1 MSGWGGRLV
10 GRGLVLSLVGR
21 DWSVPGWVGSLSLV
35 GRGLAPCLFGR
46 GLVLSLLGR
55 GGGSGPP
62 ALRPSGGS
70 LFGILL
76 SSLLPLFPL
85 LSAVTPQQCSAGL
98 PAHSGSAEADQ
109 GFNDGAG
116 VEAGTPA
123 LARPVP
129 QKAYCS
135 RATAVGG
142 VAVRGVVAF
151 SNSHPDN
158 GTLESLTFPEH
169 PRFQPSAATSGHLSA
184 PGSPRHLGCPE
195 IHLSLG
201 FPRPTYPEPQEAG
214 SDFKSTWLGLQ

>member
-1 MSGWGGRLV
+1 MGGAWFCLWL
-10 GRGLVLSLVGR
+10 GGTGLSLVG
-21 DWSVPGWVGSLSLV
+21 W
-35 GRGLAPCLFGR
+35 GLCLW
-46 GLVLSLLGR
+46 L
-55 GGGSGPP
+55 GGGWLPVCLGGGWFCLCLGGVVAL

-169 PRFQPSAATSGHLSA
+169 PRFQPSAATSGHLST